1 MLELITMDNQKTL
14 STITNLT
21 GLINGHITGLDRE
34 RENLGKLSEMLSDIL
49 ANDPAYKEAND
60 KAKEI
65 SKERGKAKANI
76 LAQTHPHDIAFKIKD
91 SRIEIKQLSL
101 ELSGFL
107 TEYQKLT
114 GSNQFEG
121 EDGEMRQIITTARIV
136 GKTNF
141 GDKQEKLPTA

>member
-1 MLELITMDNQKTL
+1 MDKQQTL
-14 STITNLT
+14 NTITNLT
-21 GLINGHITGLDRE
+21 GLINGHIAGLDRE
-34 RENLGKLSEMLSDIL
+34 KENLGKLSEMLSDIL

-65 SKERGKAKANI
+65 TKEKTKAKANV
-76 LAQTHPHDIAFKIKD
+76 LQQPHAHDTAFKIKD

-101 ELSGFL
+101 ELSNFL

-114 GSNQFEG
+114 GSSEFEG
-121 EDGEMRQIITTARIV
+121 EDGEMRQIVTTARVV

-141 GDKQEKLPTA
+141 NDKEEK